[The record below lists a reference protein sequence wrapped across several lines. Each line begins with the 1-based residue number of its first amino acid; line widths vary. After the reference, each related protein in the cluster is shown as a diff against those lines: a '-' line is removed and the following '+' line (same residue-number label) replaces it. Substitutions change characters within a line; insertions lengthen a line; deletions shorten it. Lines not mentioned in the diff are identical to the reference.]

1 MRIPGCIALI
11 SMTIG
16 TIGAGFADDDPGYKN
31 GPWHYKS
38 VSCVDTTVTEVTPR
52 LENAGQT
59 TFTAKDLQE
68 TGVIV
73 SFKTGLGVAPLF
85 AKDYAAVVHYQNE
98 TANDVMAA
106 EHAGDRVRRHRVARV
121 ERAAAIAAGSTPA
134 TAFRSAFSAARR
146 RPNIAIPIKT
156 TAAAASASTTIANRN
171 NTGA

>member
-1 MRIPGCIALI
+1 VRIPGCIALI

-106 EHAGDRVRRHRVARV
+106 EHAGDRVQVCFLGGPAPTQYCDPDKDDRGRRFRVYDYRQQKQYWGMNS
-121 ERAAAIAAGSTPA
+121 EHDCG
-134 TAFRSAFSAARR
+134 
-146 RPNIAIPIKT
+146 
-156 TAAAASASTTIANRN
+156 
-171 NTGA
+171 GA